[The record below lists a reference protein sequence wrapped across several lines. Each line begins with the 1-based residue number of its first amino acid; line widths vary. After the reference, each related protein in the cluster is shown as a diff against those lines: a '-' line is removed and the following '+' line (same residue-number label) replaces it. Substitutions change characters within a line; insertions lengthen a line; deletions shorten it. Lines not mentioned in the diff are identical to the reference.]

1 MSTQKPNEHI
11 EITNE
16 ITNFLTHVKKA
27 TCVSRG
33 LHAIYV
39 NQDHG
44 AVLTDGHVL
53 MSYPINAYTGAG
65 CVIEVFGKLNKG
77 ETITVDVSAPV
88 SKSAHVTVWNS
99 RGIDTGKVLKVIA
112 YPREADQYTKFPTDA
127 IDGMLK
133 PLDRSI
139 YAHSIAVDPDIL
151 KLVALHGGKASLAIG
166 MKESSSA
173 IDLAWAN
180 GVRGI
185 LMPLRVEKVLDDET
199 DVNFGHILSNAH
211 KPKSKPTNVEHSN
224 EMSKLKEEIK
234 VLSVDLRITEL
245 EREDMQI
252 MHSAAM
258 DYVSIAAGISE
269 RDQNQQRVICERA
282 RMQWE
287 AKVLNFVEGNSY
299 GACAA
304 SQMRNSLASMYESIL
319 APSILAACTDESCDV
334 VEVPRAEYEELTAT
348 FNTVTKAREDSDVY
362 HKAGTD
368 ALETMAKAA
377 RDGLSGCDY
386 ADESMNLL
394 AGLGYVIDVEDD
406 VEDDVALRVQAWRAD
421 EMTMTEEELHMTDD
435 EADDLDWGRVD
446 VSEPEPVNVD
456 VDVDVSEP
464 EPVSAP
470 VLLDLGEVIRFVLN
484 D

>member
-65 CVIEVFGKLNKG
+65 CVIEIFGKLNKG
-77 ETITVDVSAPV
+77 ETITVDVSAPM

-185 LMPLRVEKVLDDET
+185 LMPLRVERVLDDET
-199 DVNFGHILSNAH
+199 DVNLGHILSNAH

-234 VLSVDLRITEL
+234 ILSVDLRIAEL
-245 EREDMQI
+245 ERGDMQI
-252 MHSAAM
+252 MRDAAL
-258 DYVSIAAGISE
+258 DFAAIAACASE
-269 RDQNQQRVICERA
+269 RNQDQQRIACEHG
-282 RMQWE
+282 RMRWE
-287 AKVLNFVEGNSY
+287 ASVDNF
-299 GACAA
+299 AA
-304 SQMRNSLASMYESIL
+304 THSCEEKRGRMRDELAWMDGTIL

-368 ALETMAKAA
+368 ALEAMAKSA

-394 AGLGYVIDVEDD
+394 AELGYVIDV
-406 VEDDVALRVQAWRAD
+406 
-421 EMTMTEEELHMTDD
+421 
-435 EADDLDWGRVD
+435 D
-446 VSEPEPVNVD
+446 VSEPEPEPVNVD

-464 EPVSAP
+464 KPVSAP